1 MLTGM
6 GHEDYRLTSKTADS
20 FRMATLKSR
29 KLKSIPA
36 EITVPG
42 DKSISHRSAMFAG
55 LAKGTTVI
63 DGFLPSEDCLCTVKA
78 MQALGA
84 EVQPLEEVEGIGLVK
99 LAITGKG
106 AKLQAPAHP
115 IDCGNSGTTTRLLC
129 GILAGQSFTTEL
141 FGDPSLSKRP
151 MKRVADPLGQMGA
164 RIEGQGEKIC
174 APLKVSGGHLL
185 PLHYKLPV
193 ASAQVKSAVLLAGL
207 FAQGKTTV
215 VEPVATRNHTERLFS
230 HFGIRWQREKDAV
243 SVDGPQEPQARD
255 IVVPGDISSAAFWL
269 VAVAASPGS
278 QIVIKNV
285 GLNPTRTGIL
295 DVLLRMGAQVTRS
308 ELQSEG
314 EPRGNILVKG
324 GQLSATVIGGTE
336 IPNVIDEL
344 PILAVAGALAR
355 GKTLIR
361 DAEELRVKETD
372 RIAAV
377 AHNLRLMG
385 VNVTERP
392 DGMEIEGGAKLHGAT
407 LPCFG
412 DHRIAM
418 AFAIAGLFAE
428 GTTTIEGSEC
438 IATSYPGFEHHLD
451 LFLQGVAGAQTSPS
465 PSSTTPH

>member
-1 MLTGM
+1 
-6 GHEDYRLTSKTADS
+6 
-20 FRMATLKSR
+20 
-29 KLKSIPA
+29 
-36 EITVPG
+36 
-42 DKSISHRSAMFAG
+42 
-55 LAKGTTVI
+55 
-63 DGFLPSEDCLCTVKA
+63 
-78 MQALGA
+78 
-84 EVQPLEEVEGIGLVK
+84 
-99 LAITGKG
+99 
-106 AKLQAPAHP
+106 
-115 IDCGNSGTTTRLLC
+115 
-129 GILAGQSFTTEL
+129 
-141 FGDPSLSKRP
+141 
-151 MKRVADPLGQMGA
+151 
-164 RIEGQGEKIC
+164 
-174 APLKVSGGHLL
+174 
-185 PLHYKLPV
+185 
-193 ASAQVKSAVLLAGL
+193 
-207 FAQGKTTV
+207 
-215 VEPVATRNHTERLFS
+215 
-230 HFGIRWQREKDAV
+230 
-243 SVDGPQEPQARD
+243 
-255 IVVPGDISSAAFWL
+255 VPGDISSAAFWL

-324 GQLSATVIGGTE
+324 GELSATVIGGTE

-451 LFLQGVAGAQTSPS
+451 LFLHGGAGVQTSSP